1 VKSRGN
7 SCWRGTASA
16 YIFQLIPFHPRQ
28 AAAIIKVLHTNRSIT
43 ESLQRSCRKGH
54 VWKSKP
60 LLTAFKNAEYGFDEK
75 RSYSPGGS
83 DGVFVITRDHKPPDN
98 MMKKLFD
105 QYIDRPNSGIGNVV
119 DQLGTSIDRLIPVR
133 LVSHHMRLLSLLHR
147 QEDKDELVLV
157 DYDNTK

>member
-1 VKSRGN
+1 
-7 SCWRGTASA
+7 
-16 YIFQLIPFHPRQ
+16 
-28 AAAIIKVLHTNRSIT
+28 
-43 ESLQRSCRKGH
+43 
-54 VWKSKP
+54 
-60 LLTAFKNAEYGFDEK
+60 
-75 RSYSPGGS
+75 
-83 DGVFVITRDHKPPDN
+83 